1 MRLQLSH
8 KALLQQSH
16 LPQIPSVRGRMLS
29 CEHNVA
35 HNVAHAGFCL
45 NRVDHS
51 TGAPVIR
58 DRLSYIA
65 RLLASRLWI
74 YTRICPADTGTGIQ
88 YIYPLYLVH
97 WYNVFSYAHAHN
109 RCRLRSTTGSPVLRC
124 RDVGLFRYPVP
135 GIAFRILGVPRL
147 KSHVRGDAPSLD
159 SLAAPGTSTAAG
171 AFNCTGAASNEIAG
185 VWLSCSA
192 CWWKPCFCV
201 GIKLRTR

>member
-16 LPQIPSVRGRMLS
+16 LPQIPSVRGCMLS

-35 HNVAHAGFCL
+35 HNVAHASFRL
-45 NRVDHS
+45 NCVDHS

-58 DRLSYIA
+58 DQLSYIA

-88 YIYPLYLVH
+88 YIYPLYRYSVY

-109 RCRLRSTTGSPVLRC
+109 RCRLRSTTGTDTGSLVLRC
-124 RDVGLFRYPVP
+124 
-135 GIAFRILGVPRL
+135 
-147 KSHVRGDAPSLD
+147 
-159 SLAAPGTSTAAG
+159 
-171 AFNCTGAASNEIAG
+171 
-185 VWLSCSA
+185 
-192 CWWKPCFCV
+192 
-201 GIKLRTR
+201 